1 MSIRTSYRAV
11 IIAAVYLTLA
21 GAHSAA
27 AVGIGA
33 KFGLSFARQDFEY
46 ASSVF
51 TLDTDTRLG
60 PAAGVFAE
68 RSILSYLSLRAEA
81 LYIQKGFKIDLTVYS
96 LSGESSAKTL
106 HYRLDYL
113 SINALAKASLPS
125 HTYLVAGPRLD
136 VRLSIHDDMPD
147 IVPHEV
153 EDKYNSTVFGA
164 TFGIGQE
171 VNLAAVGVVF
181 IEGQYY
187 LDFGNLYDYELKP
200 ESKVGT
206 LTAIENQAFAV
217 FVGLRF

>member
-1 MSIRTSYRAV
+1 MSIRTSYRIV
-11 IIAAVYLTLA
+11 IITAVFLTLA
-21 GAHSAA
+21 GAHYAS

-33 KFGLSFARQDFEY
+33 KIGLSFARQDFKY

-96 LSGESSAKTL
+96 YSGESSAKTL

-136 VRLSIHDDMPD
+136 VRLGIHDDMPD
-147 IVPHEV
+147 IVPHEI
-153 EDKYNSTVFGA
+153 EDKYKATVFGA

-171 VNLAAVGVVF
+171 INLAAIGAIF

-187 LDFGNLYDYELKP
+187 LDFGNVYDYEP
-200 ESKVGT
+200 RGDSKIGT

-217 FVGLRF
+217 LVGLRF